1 MVIKATYLNEDNEE
15 EKAGEIKLKIIDRDN
30 ITTGFEVV
38 TAKK

>member
-1 MVIKATYLNEDNEE
+1 MKIMKKK
-15 EKAGEIKLKIIDRDN
+15 KAGEIKLKIIDRDN